1 MFSRFIDLF
10 RRQYNM
16 SKPARR
22 GESIGDVIEIALEGQ
37 WPGDFQRNDGVLWV
51 NAPTNHIRRL
61 FRLHAMKGMTF
72 SLCWGISVDF
82 VPCLKS
88 KGLSWKRTAKTA
100 RFDLCI
106 DPIDMSGSIPRWC
119 SFDNNEGDRR
129 IGKVALAVHKAAKAD
144 WSKLNTLK
152 DVADCFENR
161 SKMDF
166 QRFSLDNYV
175 QTDIAW
181 GLILIALGER
191 EKGEHRLSAFCEKF
205 EIAPDNVILAKAR
218 SLAISIAEG

>member
-10 RRQYNM
+10 RRQYDP

-22 GESIGDVIEIALEGQ
+22 GESIGDVMEIALEGQ
-37 WPGDFQRNDGVLWV
+37 WPGDFQRIDNFLWV
-51 NAPTNHIRRL
+51 SNPTNHIRRL
-61 FRLHAMKGMTF
+61 FRLQAMKGMTF

-88 KGLSWKRTAKTA
+88 KELGWKRTAKTA

-119 SFDNNEGDRR
+119 SFDNNEDDRR
-129 IGKVALAVHKAAKAD
+129 IGKVALASLEAAKAD
-144 WSKLNTLK
+144 WSKLTTLK
-152 DVADCFENR
+152 EVAKCFERR

-166 QRFSLDNYV
+166 RRFSPENYV
-175 QTDIAW
+175 QTEIAW

-191 EKGEHRLSAFCEKF
+191 ESGQCRLDAFCERF
-205 EIAPDNVILAKAR
+205 EIAPDNAILIKAKN
-218 SLAISIAEG
+218 LAGSIAEG